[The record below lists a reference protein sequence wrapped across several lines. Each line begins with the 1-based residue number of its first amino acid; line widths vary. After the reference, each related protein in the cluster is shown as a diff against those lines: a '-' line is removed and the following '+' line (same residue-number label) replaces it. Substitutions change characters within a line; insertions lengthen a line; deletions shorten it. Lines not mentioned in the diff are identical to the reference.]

1 MNGPRGFLEYSTIH
15 GLYHIASNRGAEK
28 YFWVLVVA
36 MGFTGSSLLV
46 YQAWDGWTRSPVSTT
61 IETLPISGLEFPNI
75 TVCPPRKS
83 FTNLN
88 PDIVRISN
96 ISLSEGQRKALSEQ
110 LSEVVFASNME
121 TQWMAYTGS
130 EEKDRYRHQYQGI
143 SKIQLPDVAGGGGN
157 IGLKYT
163 G

>member
-1 MNGPRGFLEYSTIH
+1 M
-15 GLYHIASNRGAEK
+15 
-28 YFWVLVVA
+28 
-36 MGFTGSSLLV
+36 
-46 YQAWDGWTRSPVSTT
+46 
-61 IETLPISGLEFPNI
+61 
-75 TVCPPRKS
+75 
-83 FTNLN
+83 
-88 PDIVRISN
+88 ISN

-143 SKIQLPDVAGGGGN
+143 SKIQLPDVAGDGGN